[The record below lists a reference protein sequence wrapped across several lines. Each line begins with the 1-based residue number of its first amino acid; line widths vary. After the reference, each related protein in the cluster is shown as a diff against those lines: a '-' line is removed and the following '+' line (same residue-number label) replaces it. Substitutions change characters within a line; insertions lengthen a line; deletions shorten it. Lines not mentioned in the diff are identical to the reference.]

1 MITSRSGINPTRLE
15 NLLKEIE
22 LRGLHVTEE
31 QAIIFL
37 KENSKFHT
45 NQLVSIPHYL
55 EYTYIHVYATFKLKS
70 EINI

>member
-22 LRGLHVTEE
+22 LRGLTEK
-31 QAIIFL
+31 QAILFL
-37 KENSKFHT
+37 KEKSKFHT
-45 NQLVSIPHYL
+45 NQLVSIPRYL
-55 EYTYIHVYATFKLKS
+55 EYTYIHVYATFKLKT

>member
-1 MITSRSGINPTRLE
+1 MITSRSGMNPTRLE

-22 LRGLHVTEE
+22 LRGLTKK
-31 QAIIFL
+31 QAILFL

-55 EYTYIHVYATFKLKS
+55 EYTYIHVYATFKLKP
-70 EINI
+70 EVNI

>member
-1 MITSRSGINPTRLE
+1 MITSRSGMNPTRLE
-15 NLLKEIE
+15 NLLKVIE
-22 LRGLHVTEE
+22 LRGLTEK
-31 QAIIFL
+31 QAILFL

>member
-1 MITSRSGINPTRLE
+1 MITSRSGMNPTRLE
-15 NLLKEIE
+15 NLLKVIE
-22 LRGLHVTEE
+22 LRGLTEK
-31 QAIIFL
+31 QAILFL

-70 EINI
+70 EVNI

>member
-22 LRGLHVTEE
+22 LRGLTEE